1 MTQLRLRVEALEGA
15 PYVYSTADADSLN
28 SFPNSVALT
37 AGSGIAIGQLGQ
49 VLTIS
54 ATGGAGTVTSVNAS
68 GGSTGL
74 TFSGGPIT
82 GAGTLTLG
90 GTLALANGGTGAT
103 TAPAARTNLG
113 LGALATLGALAN
125 DTQHG
130 NRGGGALH
138 SVVTTS
144 VNGFMSAADK
154 TKLDAV
160 PTPASSQ
167 VALGGN
173 FSVTAGTAWQATGLQ
188 VVIPAGTSFVNA
200 VLSYIALIGSS
211 VLRARLFN
219 VTAGTSI
226 ANSETLLNDGTF
238 MTTSP
243 TTATASVANLI
254 TVGVS
259 TTIRVEVAQSA
270 TPGLGFSM
278 IYGTAASGISRLMAF
293 RIA

>member
-28 SFPNSVALT
+28 SFPNAVVLT
-37 AGSGIAIGQLGQ
+37 AGSGIALGQLGQ

-103 TAPAARTNLG
+103 TASAARTNLG
-113 LGALATLGALAN
+113 LGALATLAALTN

-138 SVVTTS
+138 SVATTS

-154 TKLDAV
+154 SKLDSLASPSSAMSALGANYSVAANTSWQAV
-160 PTPASSQ
+160 GPSFVLGAGTYCISAIVCFACVLNTGSTRVRFFNITSGAGIADSETVLSDAATNGAMVGSASLSSIVTLMSSQ
-167 VALGGN
+167 
-173 FSVTAGTAWQATGLQ
+173 S
-188 VVIPAGTSFVNA
+188 I
-200 VLSYIALIGSS
+200 
-211 VLRARLFN
+211 RL
-219 VTAGTSI
+219 
-226 ANSETLLNDGTF
+226 
-238 MTTSP
+238 
-243 TTATASVANLI
+243 
-254 TVGVS
+254 
-259 TTIRVEVAQSA
+259 EVQQSA
-270 TPGLGFSM
+270 APGLGSSTIYGSAGIGITRM
-278 IYGTAASGISRLMAF
+278 IYFRLA
-293 RIA
+293 